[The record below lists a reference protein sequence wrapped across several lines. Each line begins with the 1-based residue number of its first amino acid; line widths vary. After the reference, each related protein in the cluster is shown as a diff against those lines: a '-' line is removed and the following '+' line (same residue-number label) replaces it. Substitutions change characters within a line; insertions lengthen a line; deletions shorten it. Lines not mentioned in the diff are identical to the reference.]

1 MTTEIKLNF
10 DEYDTDDIDIDY
22 CSVIITNYNSPNT
35 SDFKLNL
42 LNMDITIKAIK
53 YHDIFEDYWSDKI
66 DQKRVGSLVCQF
78 IENIND
84 PKKWITDENY
94 VEDMIPQFGIP
105 YLITLFHA
113 KLLNGDFHYKY
124 MD

>member
-1 MTTEIKLNF
+1 MKTEIKLNF
-10 DEYDTDDIDIDY
+10 NEYDTNDIDIDS
-22 CSVIITNYNSPNT
+22 CSVIITNYNNPNIG
-35 SDFKLNL
+35 DFKLNL